1 MHIASTGVVHAR
13 LQDYDYD
20 YHHSSCNVCCCCQCT
35 LQVRVLYMQGY
46 KITITTTITV
56 LVMCV
61 VAASVTDVASLN
73 ATNTSITIPEGTKQ
87 PANPDSGCGCLLL
100 RTVMLKM

>member
-1 MHIASTGVVHAR
+1 MLSLPVHIASTGCVHAR
-13 LQDYDYD
+13 IQD
-20 YHHSSCNVCCCCQCT
+20 
-35 LQVRVLYMQGY
+35 
-46 KITITTTITV
+46 TITTTITV

-100 RTVMLKM
+100 RTAMLKM